1 MAPKGANGVAFNLK
15 GMPELY
21 DALKT
26 LSTRMGRQ
34 ALERAGL
41 DAAEPTARH
50 IRSITPVDKEGGPNA
65 GELRES
71 IDVGVSA
78 EEFDGGNKVY
88 ARTIREG
95 GTKEQAVSALR
106 DYRRGIKGQR
116 GDYYATVF
124 IGPVA
129 GRSKDDVIKGYV
141 QEFGNASTEPQSYLR
156 AGFEQDRPALTAR
169 LVKNIQ
175 FEVYDAV
182 GKKAARA
189 ARKG

>member
-1 MAPKGANGVAFNLK
+1 MAAKGANGVAFNLK

-50 IRSITPVDKEGGPNA
+50 IRSITPEET

-95 GTKEQAVSALR
+95 GSKEQAVTALR

-124 IGPVA
+124 IGPVT

-141 QEFGNASTEPQSYLR
+141 QEFGTATMEPNSFIR
-156 AGFEQDRPALTAR
+156 AGFEQDKAALYAR
-169 LVKNIQ
+169 LREAIK
-175 FEVYDAV
+175 FEVFAAIE
-182 GKKAARA
+182 KAQRLG
-189 ARKG
+189 RLKG